1 MDHQSLVDYHLSKPG
16 AVEDYPFGDE
26 VIVMKNCTQKC
37 FSLISIKDGATHM
50 NLKCDPELALV
61 LRHQYP
67 SVTEGYHMNKKTL
80 EYSNC

>member
-26 VIVMKNCTQKC
+26 VIVMKIARKM

-50 NLKCDPELALV
+50 NLKL
-61 LRHQYP
+61 
-67 SVTEGYHMNKKTL
+67 
-80 EYSNC
+80 